1 MIIYKVKDGYNIYTD
16 FSKKIVLTNK
26 NINNFFNLFSNKKY
40 NKETDL
46 YIGFFGYEILC
57 NILNIKIENQKKLNF
72 YKGVFYKPET
82 IVKIRDKIKVLSNI
96 KNQKKINFYKGI
108 FYKPETIIKIRK
120 DIKII
125 STVKKFNFK
134 DSFNQTQILSSF
146 KLNIDYKKYHKIFNF
161 FSKKIKQG
169 KTYQIKICTKY
180 KNKSKINAINFFWK
194 LMKVNAAPESF
205 MIRDKDYSIVSC
217 SPETLI
223 NKSRN
228 IIMTKP
234 IAGTLKKQNKIN
246 KKKALKFFKNND
258 KETKEHNMIV
268 DMERNDL
275 SKVCKPGSVKI
286 LREKFV
292 EEYKH
297 LFHYVT
303 SIVGTL
309 KKNITVKEIIKSMMP
324 GGSVIGCPK
333 ISTLELLNNQE
344 KEDRNIFTGSFG
356 YIKFNQDM
364 RFNIIIRSILNYKK
378 ISEISAASGVVLDST
393 SKKEFNENFLKAKSL
408 LELYK

>member
-1 MIIYKVKDGYNIYTD
+1 LKEYKKHQLKFNSYLEKLYHSDKAMIIYKVKDGYNIYTD
-16 FSKKIVLTNK
+16 FSKKIILTNK
-26 NINNFFNLFSNKKY
+26 NINNFFNLFSNKIY

-82 IVKIRDKIKVLSNI
+82 IVKIRDKIKILSNI
-96 KNQKKINFYKGI
+96 KNHKFKNHFQQTKILSPFNLNIHFPKYKKIFDL
-108 FYKPETIIKIRK
+108 FA
-120 DIKII
+120 
-125 STVKKFNFK
+125 
-134 DSFNQTQILSSF
+134 
-146 KLNIDYKKYHKIFNF
+146 
-161 FSKKIKQG
+161 KKIKQG
-169 KTYQIKICTKY
+169 DTYQIKICTKY
-180 KNKSKINAINFFWK
+180 KNKSTINPVNFFWK
-194 LMKVNAAPESF
+194 LMKVNSSPESF
-205 MIRDKDYSIVSC
+205 MIRDKDFSIVSC

-223 NKSRN
+223 NKKGKK
-228 IIMTKP
+228 IITKP
-234 IAGTLKKQNKIN
+234 IAGTLKKNYKID
-246 KKKALKFFKNND
+246 KSKALKFFRSND

-275 SKVCKPGSVKI
+275 SRICVPNSVKI
-286 LREKFV
+286 LKKKYV

-303 SIVGTL
+303 TIQGVL
-309 KKNITVKEIIKSMMP
+309 KNNINPKEIIKSMMP

-333 ISTLELLNNQE
+333 IRTLELLNNQE

-356 YIKFNQDM
+356 YIKFNKDM
-364 RFNIIIRSILNYKK
+364 RFNIIIRSILNYKN
-378 ISEISAASGVVLDST
+378 ISEISAASGVVLEST
-393 SKKEFNENFLKAKSL
+393 SKKEFNENFIKAKSL